1 MICLITDIN
10 LLEILVLHPPGL
22 SPWSAGPQL
31 SLHLISFLPWAL
43 GLVILNFL
51 LHNPSCWKPHYCM
64 FPCICSRCALYYKIK
79 LSSPPLPHHGLYNTV
94 RTQLGHDTWV
104 SRMGIKDPTSDSY
117 RVQSLLHFTEMTH
130 GCSRLLR
137 DCSLFKDRKSALL
150 ILAFL
155 LLTPESSIE

>member
-31 SLHLISFLPWAL
+31 YLHLISFLPWAL

-94 RTQLGHDTWV
+94 RTQLGHQLHGSPGWGSRIPPLTVIGCSPYYISLKWLMHVPV
-104 SRMGIKDPTSDSY
+104 SYETAVSSRTG
-117 RVQSLLHFTEMTH
+117 RVLYWYLHF
-130 GCSRLLR
+130 CCLLQN
-137 DCSLFKDRKSALL
+137 
-150 ILAFL
+150 LA
-155 LLTPESSIE
+155 